1 MEALA
6 IDDFAGR
13 VQEHAQFFKRRVEL
27 FDKYQQRAVADL
39 EAAKAAN
46 VAISILLPDGTGE
59 CSKGGATTSGCGKLP
74 LQLAC
79 GV

>member
-1 MEALA
+1 MEGLA

-59 CSKGGATTSGCGKLP
+59 CL
-74 LQLAC
+74 
-79 GV
+79 